1 MINIF
6 SYLQYYSELDWN
18 DWKKNRAMQEERTL
32 QQYAFVHK
40 KIGLQNHLSR
50 CYDRMK
56 NKAHSNL
63 KKKKNIWIGRTKNHN
78 GRSQIR

>member
-1 MINIF
+1 MINVF

-50 CYDRMK
+50 CYDRKK

-63 KKKKNIWIGRTKNHN
+63 KKKKREHSDRKDKEA
-78 GRSQIR
+78 